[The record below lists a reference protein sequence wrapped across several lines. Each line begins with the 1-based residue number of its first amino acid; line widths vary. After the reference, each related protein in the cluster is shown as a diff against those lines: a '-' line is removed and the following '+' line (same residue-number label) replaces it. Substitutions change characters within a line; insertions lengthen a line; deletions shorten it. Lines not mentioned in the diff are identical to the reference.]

1 MIHVGVDLHQRFC
14 YMTALEARGKMLQ
27 AGPVSNERQA
37 LRKYFRQ
44 FRGQEVQVAVEACG
58 FWPAFREVVEPEVE
72 RLVLVHPQR
81 VKAIASA
88 KLKNDRVDSATL
100 AHLLRCDLLPESW
113 KADPETQARRQQVR
127 LRATLV
133 RQRTRLKNQVH
144 AVLHQRGLRS
154 PVTDLFGKRGRL
166 WLAGVKLPT
175 QARES
180 VNVCLR
186 LLDGYS
192 EEIQKQN
199 LQLSEKAKQD
209 RRAQWLMTIPG
220 VGECSAMMLLAEIG
234 DIERFHD
241 KEGLCSYAGLVPRVR
256 ESAGKAARGGITRQG
271 SPWLRWMMVEAAQ
284 VATRSSPAAKRY
296 YERLLRKKHKHVA
309 RVALARKLLI
319 AVYAL
324 LHDGVVFDEEK
335 FAAVSGESVSSL
347 SSMLFEGDAQR
358 ERRSPDIPYVP
369 RARIEACP
377 HRRKNTCGQVR
388 PFS

>member
-1 MIHVGVDLHQRFC
+1 
-14 YMTALEARGKMLQ
+14 MTALEARGKMIQ
-27 AGPVSNERQA
+27 AGPVTNEKTA

-44 FRGQEVQVAVEACG
+44 FRGKSVQVAVEACG
-58 FWPAFREVVEPEVE
+58 FWPAFREVVEPEVK

-113 KADPETQARRQQVR
+113 KADRETQARRQQVR

-144 AVLHQRGLRS
+144 AVLHQQGLRS
-154 PVTDLFGKRGRL
+154 PVTDLFGKGGRR
-166 WLAGVKLPT
+166 WLGEVKLPV

-180 VNVCLR
+180 VDVCLR

-199 LQLSEKAKQD
+199 LQLSERAKQD
-209 RRAQWLMTIPG
+209 ERVEWLRTIPG
-220 VGECSAMMLLAEIG
+220 IGECSAMMVLAEIG
-234 DIERFHD
+234 DIGRFHD
-241 KEGLCSYAGLVPRVR
+241 ADGLCSYAGLVPRVR

-284 VATRSSPAAKRY
+284 VATRRSAAAKRY
-296 YERLLRKKHKHVA
+296 YERLARKKHKHVA

-319 AVYAL
+319 AVYVL
-324 LHDGVVFDEEK
+324 LHDGVVFDEDK
-335 FAAVSGESVSSL
+335 FAAV
-347 SSMLFEGDAQR
+347 
-358 ERRSPDIPYVP
+358 
-369 RARIEACP
+369 
-377 HRRKNTCGQVR
+377 
-388 PFS
+388 

>member
-14 YMTALEARGKMLQ
+14 YMTALEASGKILQ
-27 AGPVSNERQA
+27 AGPVTNEKLA

-44 FRGQEVQVAVEACG
+44 FRGKEVQVAVEACG

-88 KLKNDRVDSATL
+88 KLKNDRVDSETL
-100 AHLLRCDLLPESW
+100 AHLSRCALLPEAW
-113 KADPETQARRQQVR
+113 MADEATRQARQRVR
-127 LRATLV
+127 LRVALGQQRARSKNLV
-133 RQRTRLKNQVH
+133 QS
-144 AVLHQRGLRS
+144 VLHQEGQRK

-166 WLAGVKLPT
+166 WLAAVKLPT
-175 QARES
+175 QAREA

-186 LLDGYS
+186 LLDGYR

-199 LQLSEKAKQD
+199 LQLREKAKQD
-209 RRAQWLMTIPG
+209 ERVEWLLSIPG
-220 VGECSAMMLLAEIG
+220 IGECSAMLLLAEIG
-234 DIERFHD
+234 EIGRFHD
-241 KEGLCSYAGLVPRVR
+241 KEALCSYAGLVPRVR

-271 SPWLRWMMVEAAQ
+271 SSWLRWIMVEAAQ
-284 VATRSSPAAKRY
+284 VATRCSPAAKRY
-296 YERLLRKKHKHVA
+296 YERLARRKHKHVA

-335 FAAVSGESVSSL
+335 FAAV
-347 SSMLFEGDAQR
+347 
-358 ERRSPDIPYVP
+358 
-369 RARIEACP
+369 
-377 HRRKNTCGQVR
+377 
-388 PFS
+388 

>member
-14 YMTALEARGKMLQ
+14 YMTALEARGKMIQ
-27 AGPVSNERQA
+27 AGPVTNEKLA
-37 LRKYFRQ
+37 LRQYFRQ
-44 FRGQEVQVAVEACG
+44 FRGKEVQVAVEACG
-58 FWPAFREVVEPEVE
+58 FWPAFREVVEPEVK

-88 KLKNDRVDSATL
+88 KLKNDRVDSQTL

-113 KADPETQARRQQVR
+113 KADRETQARRQQVR

-144 AVLHQRGLRS
+144 AVLHQQGLRS
-154 PVTDLFGKRGRL
+154 PVTDMFGKRGRW
-166 WLAGVKLPT
+166 WLAGVKLPA

-186 LLDGYS
+186 LLDGYT

-199 LQLSEKAKQD
+199 LQLSEKAKHD
-209 RRAQWLMTIPG
+209 PRVEWLMTIPG
-220 VGECSAMMLLAEIG
+220 IGECSAMMVLAEIG
-234 DIERFHD
+234 DVGRFHD
-241 KEGLCSYAGLVPRVR
+241 QEALCSYAGLVPRVR

-284 VATRSSPAAKRY
+284 VATRSSPAARRY

-319 AVYAL
+319 AVYVL
-324 LHDGVVFDEEK
+324 LHDGAVFEEDK
-335 FAAVSGESVSSL
+335 FAAV
-347 SSMLFEGDAQR
+347 
-358 ERRSPDIPYVP
+358 
-369 RARIEACP
+369 
-377 HRRKNTCGQVR
+377 
-388 PFS
+388 

>member
-113 KADPETQARRQQVR
+113 KADRETQGRRQQVR

-144 AVLHQRGLRS
+144 AVLHQQGLRS

-186 LLDGYS
+186 LLDGYN

-234 DIERFHD
+234 EIERFHD
-241 KEGLCSYAGLVPRVR
+241 KEALCSYAGLVPRVR

-335 FAAVSGESVSSL
+335 FAAV
-347 SSMLFEGDAQR
+347 
-358 ERRSPDIPYVP
+358 
-369 RARIEACP
+369 
-377 HRRKNTCGQVR
+377 
-388 PFS
+388 

>member
-14 YMTALEARGKMLQ
+14 YMTVMEARGKIVQ
-27 AGPVSNERQA
+27 AGAVTNEKLA

-58 FWPAFREVVEPEVE
+58 FWPAFREVVEAEVT

-88 KLKNDRVDSATL
+88 KLKNDRVDSETL

-113 KADPETQARRQQVR
+113 KADRETQARRQQVR

-133 RQRTRLKNQVH
+133 RHRTRLKNQVH
-144 AVLHQRGLRS
+144 AVLHQQGLHS

-166 WLAGVKLPT
+166 WLAGLKLPAA
-175 QARES
+175 ARES
-180 VNVCLR
+180 VEVCLR

-192 EEIQKQN
+192 EEIQRQN

-209 RRAQWLMTIPG
+209 ERARWLMIPG
-220 VGECSAMMLLAEIG
+220 IGECSAMMLLAEIG
-234 DIERFHD
+234 DLGRFRD
-241 KEGLCSYAGLVPRVR
+241 KEALCSYAGLVPRVR
-256 ESAGKAARGGITRQG
+256 ESAGKAARSGITRQG
-271 SPWLRWMMVEAAQ
+271 SPWMRWVMVEAAQ
-284 VATRSSPAAKRY
+284 VATRCSPAAKRY
-296 YERLLRKKHKHVA
+296 YERLSRKKHKHVA

-324 LHDGVVFDEEK
+324 LHDGVVFEEDK
-335 FAAVSGESVSSL
+335 FAAV
-347 SSMLFEGDAQR
+347 
-358 ERRSPDIPYVP
+358 
-369 RARIEACP
+369 
-377 HRRKNTCGQVR
+377 
-388 PFS
+388 

>member
-14 YMTALEARGKMLQ
+14 YMTALEARGKMIQ
-27 AGPVSNERQA
+27 AGPVSNEKLA

-44 FRGQEVQVAVEACG
+44 FRGKEVQVAVEACG
-58 FWPAFREVVEPEVE
+58 FWPAFCEVVEPEVK

-88 KLKNDRVDSATL
+88 KLKNDRVDSETL

-113 KADPETQARRQQVR
+113 KADRETQARRQQVR

-144 AVLHQRGLRS
+144 AVLHQQGLRS
-154 PVTDLFGKRGRL
+154 PVTDLFGKRGRW
-166 WLAGVKLPT
+166 WLAGVKLPA

-209 RRAQWLMTIPG
+209 KRVQWLMTIPG
-220 VGECSAMMLLAEIG
+220 IGECSAMMVLAEIG
-234 DIERFHD
+234 EVGRFHD
-241 KEGLCSYAGLVPRVR
+241 ADALCSYAGLVPRVR

-284 VATRSSPAAKRY
+284 VATRSSGAARRY

-319 AVYAL
+319 AVYVL
-324 LHDGVVFDEEK
+324 LHDGVVFDEDK
-335 FAAVSGESVSSL
+335 FAAV
-347 SSMLFEGDAQR
+347 
-358 ERRSPDIPYVP
+358 
-369 RARIEACP
+369 
-377 HRRKNTCGQVR
+377 
-388 PFS
+388 

>member
-14 YMTALEARGKMLQ
+14 YITALEARGKMIQ
-27 AGPVSNERQA
+27 AGPVTNEKLA

-44 FRGQEVQVAVEACG
+44 FRGQAVQVAVEACG

-88 KLKNDRVDSATL
+88 KLKNDRVDSQTL

-113 KADPETQARRQQVR
+113 KADRETQARRQQVR

-144 AVLHQRGLRS
+144 AVLHQQGLRS
-154 PVTDLFGKRGRL
+154 PVTDLFGKRGRW
-166 WLAGVKLPT
+166 WLAGVKLPA

-199 LQLSEKAKQD
+199 LQLSEKAKRD
-209 RRAQWLMTIPG
+209 ARVEWLLTIPG
-220 VGECSAMMLLAEIG
+220 VGECSAMMVLAEIG
-234 DIERFHD
+234 DIGRFHD
-241 KEGLCSYAGLVPRVR
+241 ADALCSYAGLVPRVR

-284 VATRSSPAAKRY
+284 VATRSSEAARRY
-296 YERLLRKKHKHVA
+296 YEKLRRKKHKHVA

-319 AVYAL
+319 AVYVL
-324 LHDGVVFDEEK
+324 LHDGVVFNEDK
-335 FAAVSGESVSSL
+335 FAAV
-347 SSMLFEGDAQR
+347 
-358 ERRSPDIPYVP
+358 
-369 RARIEACP
+369 
-377 HRRKNTCGQVR
+377 
-388 PFS
+388 

>member
-14 YMTALEARGKMLQ
+14 YMTALEARGKILQ
-27 AGPVSNERQA
+27 AGTVTNEKLA
-37 LRKYFRQ
+37 LRRYFRQ
-44 FRGQEVQVAVEACG
+44 FRGKEVQVAVEACG
-58 FWPAFREVVEPEVE
+58 FWPAFREVVEPEVK

-113 KADPETQARRQQVR
+113 KADRGTQARRQQVR

-133 RQRTRLKNQVH
+133 RHRTRLKNQVH
-144 AVLHQRGLRS
+144 AVLHQQGLRS
-154 PVTDLFGKRGRL
+154 PVTDVFGKRGRL
-166 WLAGVKLPT
+166 WLAGVKLPV

-192 EEIQKQN
+192 AEIQKQN
-199 LQLSEKAKQD
+199 LPLSEKAKQD
-209 RRAQWLMTIPG
+209 KRTGWWMTIPG
-220 VGECSAMMLLAEIG
+220 IGECSAMMLLAEIG
-234 DIERFHD
+234 DIGRFQD
-241 KEGLCSYAGLVPRVR
+241 KEALCSYAGLVPRVR

-271 SPWLRWMMVEAAQ
+271 SPWMRWILVEAAQ
-284 VATRSSPAAKRY
+284 VATRCSPAAKRY
-296 YERLLRKKHKHVA
+296 YERLARKKHKHVA

-324 LHDGVVFDEEK
+324 LRDGVMFDEQK
-335 FAAVSGESVSSL
+335 FATV
-347 SSMLFEGDAQR
+347 
-358 ERRSPDIPYVP
+358 
-369 RARIEACP
+369 
-377 HRRKNTCGQVR
+377 
-388 PFS
+388 